1 MRRSQIA
8 LAALVVSLAS
18 LTLAFTSH
26 GFEHSVPASSNT
38 TTTATQLVN
47 RFFTLVEKRDVNG
60 LNQFLSPAFQIE
72 RADGSGGTKAQYL
85 SALPT
90 ITSFSVSNVVATQ
103 TGSVM
108 VVTYLATI
116 QGVVNGKT
124 PTPGAAPRL
133 SVFVRQGSA
142 WRLVAH
148 ANFNPLTG

>member
-8 LAALVVSLAS
+8 LAAAVVVLAGLS
-18 LTLAFTSH
+18 VAFTTR
-26 GFEHSVPASSNT
+26 GIERSVRDAPST

-47 RFFTLVEKRDVNG
+47 RFFTLIQNRDVKG

-72 RADGSGGTKAQYL
+72 RADGSGGTKTQYL

-103 TGSVM
+103 TGSVL

-124 PTPGAAPRL
+124 PTPGPAPRL
-133 SVFVRQGSA
+133 SVFTRQGSG
-142 WRLVAH
+142 WRIVAH